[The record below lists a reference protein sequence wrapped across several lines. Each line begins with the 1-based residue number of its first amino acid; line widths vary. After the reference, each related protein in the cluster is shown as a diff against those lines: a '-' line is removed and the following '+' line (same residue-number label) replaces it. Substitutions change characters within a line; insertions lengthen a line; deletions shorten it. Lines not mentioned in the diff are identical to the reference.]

1 MSYIL
6 RPLIIFDVPIQMCL
20 VFTNYQKM
28 LKLEARQNEQER
40 ELVFLQFQPKSV
52 ERRFM
57 KDHELYFSCRVNKL
71 AEILVLLISL

>member
-28 LKLEARQNEQER
+28 LKLEARQN